1 MHQACVLCNS
11 YGTCLYDHLTDMTF
25 ESDKEWSLYRCS
37 NRDCRLIWLEPM
49 PVPDDTMQAYEEG
62 YYTHDLETASLSS
75 NVMVRIKIGRLG
87 KLLGYEPYL
96 IGFTKGRLLDVGCGN
111 GRYLSEMRRLG
122 WQVEGL
128 DPDPLAVRLARDM
141 FKLKVHE
148 TTLENSVLHDE
159 SYDVI
164 TLNHVI
170 EHLHDPASCLSKCK
184 ELLRPG
190 GHLIIR
196 TPNADSLG
204 HRVFRESWFPL
215 EVPRHFYIFSAQSL
229 RSLAEKVGFELRFT
243 RTAPRDASAVFVKS
257 WSIKDASIPRTR
269 SQASASTIPV
279 LGLGFLLFEFL
290 VLTSNKSCGEELVLF
305 LLK

>member
-1 MHQACVLCNS
+1 MHRACVLCNS

-37 NRDCRLIWLEPM
+37 NRDCRLIWLDPM
-49 PVPDDTMQAYEEG
+49 PAPKDTMQAYEEG
-62 YYTHDLETASLSS
+62 YYTHDLEMESLLSR
-75 NVMVRIKIGRLG
+75 VMVWIKVGKLG

-96 IGFTKGRLLDVGCGN
+96 IGFPKGRLLDVGCGN
-111 GRYLSEMRRLG
+111 GRYLNEMRRLG

-128 DPDPLAVRLARDM
+128 DPDPLSVSLARD
-141 FKLKVHE
+141 KYNLNVHE

-170 EHLHDPASCLSKCK
+170 EHLHDPAACLSKCIK
-184 ELLRPG
+184 LLRPG

-204 HRVFRESWFPL
+204 HRVFGESWFPL
-215 EVPRHFYIFSAQSL
+215 EVPRHFYIFSSQSL
-229 RSLAEKVGFELRFT
+229 RSLAEKVGFEVRFT
-243 RTAPRDASAVFVKS
+243 RTAPRDACAVFVKS
-257 WSIKDASIPRTR
+257 WNNNDALTSRVR

-290 VLTSNKSCGEELVLF
+290 ALTSNRSSGEELVLF